1 MQLVFKVWAL
11 GFYIDPW
18 RKGMAL
24 IILRV
29 FFYFKEQSQ
38 RRKQGD
44 DGDDDDWEEEGGVD
58 GPTMHL
64 WWS

>member
-24 IILRV
+24 IILSV
-29 FFYFKEQSQ
+29 FFFLKSKVKEGSKGMMVMMMME
-38 RRKQGD
+38 RRR
-44 DGDDDDWEEEGGVD
+44 EG
-58 GPTMHL
+58 
-64 WWS
+64 

>member
-29 FFYFKEQSQ
+29 FFFKEQSQ

-44 DGDDDDWEEEGGVD
+44 DGDDDDGEEEGGVD

-64 WWS
+64 